1 MTDKS
6 VITARVSANT
16 VAALDDLAKRTGR
29 SRSALIAEAVLDYTE
44 EQTAY
49 LEFIDEGERAVEEGN
64 VISQDEMEKWL
75 EQKVIEAEGLIKQD
89 KAA

>member
-29 SRSALIAEAVLDYTE
+29 SRAALIGEAVLDYTE

-75 EQKVIEAEGLIKQD
+75 EQKVAEAEDLIKQD